1 MEKYKGLKDVLSKK
15 NISQRELANA
25 VDMQRTTLNIK
36 INRYDGRDFTLR
48 EAQRISDYLNIS
60 INDFF

>member
-1 MEKYKGLKDVLSKK
+1 MEKYEGLKDVLRKK

-48 EAQRISDYLNIS
+48 EAQKISNYLNIS